1 MRFLIISHVLHKSN
15 GLKWYAYAPY
25 VREMNLWLKHVDE
38 VEIVAP
44 VTSMPLSEID
54 IAYSHDHITLTQ
66 IPAIAFINISR
77 GIRSLLALPYI
88 FLKLWKACNR
98 ADHIHLRCPGN
109 IGLLGSLIQIF
120 FPNKVKTAKYAGNWD
135 PNAKQPLSYR
145 LQKTILSNTKY
156 TKKMT
161 ALVYGEWPNQT
172 KNIKSFFTA
181 TYRNQDRVVPVIRD
195 YTKALDFVFVG
206 SLVSGKRPL
215 LAIQIV
221 EQLLSRGVTC
231 KLQVFGDGVLK
242 SKLQQYIDDKQLG
255 KHIVLHGN
263 KTSET
268 VKIALQ
274 SAHFTIL
281 ASKSEGWPKALA
293 EAMFFGVIPIATS
306 ISCVPNMLDYG
317 KRGILIAPNVD
328 EVVSKITLAL
338 KSNEALVSMSK
349 LASDWSQQYTLDLF
363 EEEIKTL
370 VKSK

>member
-1 MRFLIISHVLHKSN
+1 MRFLIITHVLHKSN

-77 GIRSLLALPYI
+77 GIKSLLALPYI
-88 FLKLWKACNR
+88 FLKLWKACQR

-109 IGLLGSLIQIF
+109 IGLLGCFVQVF

-195 YTKALDFVFVG
+195 YTKALEFVFVG
-206 SLVSGKRPL
+206 SLVTGKRPL

-242 SKLQQYIDDKQLG
+242 PKLQQYIDDKQLG
-255 KHIVLHGN
+255 NSIVLHGN

-268 VKIALQ
+268 VKTALQ

-317 KRGILIAPNVD
+317 KRGILIAPNL
-328 EVVSKITLAL
+328 EEAVSKIVLAL
-338 KSNEALVSMSK
+338 ESKQALVSVSR
-349 LASDWSQQYTLDLF
+349 LASDWSQQYTLDVF
-363 EEEIKTL
+363 ESEIKKL
-370 VKSK
+370 LKS

>member
-1 MRFLIISHVLHKSN
+1 MKFLVVTNAPTLKIDDSYQAYSPYVKEMDIWSDYVDDFKIISPTTYGQNL
-15 GLKWYAYAPY
+15 LKTSFKNQP
-25 VREMNLWLKHVDE
+25 K
-38 VEIVAP
+38 
-44 VTSMPLSEID
+44 VTSIPSLNFSTVF
-54 IAYSHDHITLTQ
+54 STL
-66 IPAIAFINISR
+66 
-77 GIRSLLALPYI
+77 RSLFYLPVI
-88 FLKLWKACNR
+88 VFRLIKAMLW

-109 IGLLGSLIQIF
+109 IGLIACILQVF

-145 LQKTILSNTKY
+145 FQKTILSNTKY

-195 YTKALDFVFVG
+195 YTKALEFVFIG
-206 SLVSGKRPL
+206 SLVTGKRPL

-221 EQLLSRGVTC
+221 EQLLSLGVTC

-242 SKLQQYIDDKQLG
+242 PKLQQYIDDKQLG
-255 KHIVLHGN
+255 NSIVLHGN

-268 VKIALQ
+268 VKTALQ

-317 KRGILIAPNVD
+317 KRGILIAPNL
-328 EVVSKITLAL
+328 EEAVSKIVLAL
-338 KSNEALVSMSK
+338 ESKEALVSVSR
-349 LASDWSQQYTLDLF
+349 LASDWSQHYTLDVF
-363 EEEIKTL
+363 ESEIKKL
-370 VKSK
+370 LKS

>member
-1 MRFLIISHVLHKSN
+1 MRFLIISHVLHKSK
-15 GLKWYAYAPY
+15 GPKWYAYAPY

-44 VTSMPLSEID
+44 VTDMSISEID
-54 IAYSHDHITLTQ
+54 IAYNHDHITLTQ

-77 GIRSLLALPYI
+77 GIKSLLALPYI
-88 FLKLWKACNR
+88 FFKLWKACKR

-109 IGLLGSLIQIF
+109 IGLLGCVVQVF

-135 PNAKQPLSYR
+135 PNADQPKSYR
-145 LQKTILSNTKY
+145 FQKTILSSTKW

-161 ALVYGEWPNQT
+161 ALVYGDWPNQT

-181 TYRNQDRVVPVIRD
+181 TYKDQDRTVPVTRD
-195 YTKALDFVFVG
+195 YTKALAFVFVG
-206 SLVSGKRPL
+206 SLVTGKRPL

-221 EQLLSRGVTC
+221 EQLLSRGFEC
-231 KLQVFGDGVLK
+231 KLQIFGDGVLK
-242 SKLQQYIDDKQLG
+242 PKLQQYIDDKQLG
-255 KHIVLHGN
+255 SSIVLHGN

-268 VKIALQ
+268 VKTALQ

-317 KRGILIAPNVD
+317 NRGILIAPNVED
-328 EVVSKITLAL
+328 AVSKIVLAL
-338 KSNEALVSMSK
+338 EANQGLVTLSK
-349 LASDWSQQYTLDLF
+349 LASDWSQQYTLDVF
-363 EEEIKTL
+363 ESEIKKL
-370 VKSK
+370 LKA